1 MHVLQKSYTFP
12 RRNYESIVVP
22 KKNHPS
28 SSYQV
33 NINDTPFDY
42 NNIVIFFRQYTT
54 LWSRCTYIVF

>member
-42 NNIVIFFRQYTT
+42 NNIVIFFFDNT
-54 LWSRCTYIVF
+54 LHFDRGALI